1 MKFLKNL
8 ISFCIPL
15 ITMLFA
21 LTIFTIVSSAVE
33 TYQEKIRN
41 DYSIVI
47 VTKTPL
53 AAGDISELGGIEVD
67 QVIPIDRNKIVAS
80 FKNRLTQNSLR
91 FLDQRLPY
99 FYQVYLKQFPTTS
112 QLDNIMEELK
122 NKPSIYQIE
131 TFSKNHSQIYSLLV
145 LSAKIVFILYVI
157 IVLFAIFIISKQVKI
172 WFYEH
177 KERIAIMKLHGAS
190 LLYSAKPIIVLT
202 FFSSILS
209 SCIVVIFIVL
219 FSQNSSLIFS
229 EELKEITTINFNIWY
244 ESIKL
249 LLVSLAISFVSIFG
263 VLTKLKIKP
272 N

>member
-1 MKFLKNL
+1 
-8 ISFCIPL
+8 
-15 ITMLFA
+15 MLFA

-53 AAGDISELGGIEVD
+53 AAGDIATLGGIDVD
-67 QVIPIDRNKIVAS
+67 QIVPIDRNKIIAS

-112 QLDNIMEELK
+112 QLDVIMEELK
-122 NKPSIYQIE
+122 NKPSVYQIE
-131 TFSKNHSQIYSLLV
+131 TFSKNHGQIYSLLV

-157 IVLFAIFIISKQVKI
+157 IALFAILIISKQVKI

-209 SCIVVIFIVL
+209 SFIVVIFIVL

-229 EELKEITTINFNIWY
+229 EDLKEITTINFNIWY
-244 ESIKL
+244 ESAKL
-249 LLVSLAISFVSIFG
+249 LLASLAISFVSIFG

>member
-1 MKFLKNL
+1 
-8 ISFCIPL
+8 
-15 ITMLFA
+15 
-21 LTIFTIVSSAVE
+21 
-33 TYQEKIRN
+33 
-41 DYSIVI
+41 
-47 VTKTPL
+47 
-53 AAGDISELGGIEVD
+53 
-67 QVIPIDRNKIVAS
+67 
-80 FKNRLTQNSLR
+80 
-91 FLDQRLPY
+91 
-99 FYQVYLKQFPTTS
+99 
-112 QLDNIMEELK
+112 MEELK
-122 NKPSIYQIE
+122 NKPSVYQIE

-157 IVLFAIFIISKQVKI
+157 IALFAILIISKQVKI

-209 SCIVVIFIVL
+209 SCIVVVFIVL

-229 EELKEITTINFNIWY
+229 EELKEVTTINFNIWY

-249 LLVSLAISFVSIFG
+249 LSVSLAISFVSIFG

>member
-1 MKFLKNL
+1 
-8 ISFCIPL
+8 
-15 ITMLFA
+15 MLFA

-67 QVIPIDRNKIVAS
+67 QIIPIDRNKIVAS

-112 QLDNIMEELK
+112 QLDTIMEELK
-122 NKPSIYQIE
+122 NKPSVYQIE

-157 IVLFAIFIISKQVKI
+157 IALFAILIISKQVKI

-209 SCIVVIFIVL
+209 SCIVVVFIVL

-229 EELKEITTINFNIWY
+229 EELKEVTTINFNIWY

-249 LLVSLAISFVSIFG
+249 LSVSLAISFVSIFG

>member
-53 AAGDISELGGIEVD
+53 AAGDIATLGGIDVD
-67 QVIPIDRNKIVAS
+67 QIVPIDRNKIIAS

-112 QLDNIMEELK
+112 QLDVIMEELK
-122 NKPSIYQIE
+122 NKPSVYQIE
-131 TFSKNHSQIYSLLV
+131 TFSKNHGQIYSLLV

-157 IVLFAIFIISKQVKI
+157 IALFAILIISKQVKI

-209 SCIVVIFIVL
+209 SFIVVIFIVL

-229 EELKEITTINFNIWY
+229 EDLKEITTINFNIWY
-244 ESIKL
+244 ESAKL
-249 LLVSLAISFVSIFG
+249 LLASLAISFVSIFG